1 MNFEASLNQQD
12 ALTLGRHFHG
22 GYAMRSK
29 AAISSH
35 PIHPILVS
43 FPIAAWVLGF
53 IFDLIA
59 VAQGDPSLWAAG
71 FYCVIAGCVGAALA
85 AVPGALDW
93 YAVVPPK
100 SSAKQRGLIHGS
112 LNVLALLLFIAVAY
126 RQGSA
131 AAKPDGL
138 NLVLMAIGVILIGIS
153 GWLGGTLVYRNQIG
167 VDHRYAGAGK
177 LKERTLSG
185 WDRPVCNQSELGD
198 GQMLL
203 ATVGQERVVVGR
215 CSEGLFAFS
224 DHCTHRG
231 GPLSD
236 GALVECTV
244 QCPWHGSQFDIRTGR
259 VVSGPAEEKIDTH
272 LVEIRA
278 GEVYI
283 KMRPSEVHPKPK
295 AA

>member
-1 MNFEASLNQQD
+1 
-12 ALTLGRHFHG
+12 
-22 GYAMRSK
+22 MRSK

-35 PIHPILVS
+35 PIHPILVA
-43 FPIAAWVLGF
+43 FPIALWVMALIFALLG
-53 IFDLIA
+53 
-59 VAQGDPSLWAAG
+59 VSQGNAMLWAAG
-71 FYCVIAGCVGAALA
+71 FYCVIAGCVGAVLA
-85 AVPGALDW
+85 ALPGALDW
-93 YAVVPPK
+93 WTVVPRQ

-112 LNVLALLLFIAVAY
+112 LNVVALLLFIAIAY

-131 AAKPDGL
+131 AARPDGL
-138 NLVLMAIGVILIGIS
+138 NLFLMVVGVVLIGIS

-167 VDHRYAGAGK
+167 VDHLYASAGK
-177 LKERTLSG
+177 LKERMLSG

-198 GQMLL
+198 GQLLL
-203 ATVGQERVVVGR
+203 AKVGNDRIVVGR
-215 CSEGLFAFS
+215 CKEGLFAFS

-259 VVSGPAEEKIDTH
+259 VVAGPAEEKIDVH
-272 LVEIRA
+272 QIEVRG

-283 KMRPSEVHPKPK
+283 KMQPKPLKSEPK